1 MQIQLTFSSRP
12 AARYFLLPF
21 SGASRIVLAASR
33 QDEDEDDYGHLGAG
47 VSLASALASGSLQ
60 MGPLSRLLLASNRA
74 PSSANEPFMGACR
87 RRSQFILISSLRSPA
102 APAAPAAAANR
113 SAVRQVSRQGALLA
127 RPAENDGGG
136 GVQERDSN
144 GFGRLLRVGLRKM
157 CALILRR
164 RLARRMLR
172 ARALARW
179 QK

>member
-1 MQIQLTFSSRP
+1 
-12 AARYFLLPF
+12 
-21 SGASRIVLAASR
+21 
-33 QDEDEDDYGHLGAG
+33 
-47 VSLASALASGSLQ
+47 
-60 MGPLSRLLLASNRA
+60 
-74 PSSANEPFMGACR
+74 MGACR

-102 APAAPAAAANR
+102 AAASAANR

-127 RPAENDGGG
+127 RPAENGGG
-136 GVQERDSN
+136 GGGQERDSN
-144 GFGRLLRVGLRKM
+144 GFGRLLQVGLRKM